1 MSLRLPSGKPVLGLV
16 AVGVLGM
23 SIAACANATS
33 DATLS
38 YAKGPPEQRLYR
50 LGAGDKLKI
59 TVFGEDNLSGQFE
72 VSPTGGVG
80 IALAGEIQ
88 AKGLT
93 VQEFRDAVASKL
105 LREGILKHP
114 KVAVDVL
121 NYRPIY
127 VHGEVK
133 TGGEFQYKSGLRLR
147 DAVAMAGGYT
157 YRADQSYILLGRDDQ
172 GEKQVNMPGDAFVL
186 PGDNIRIPERFF

>member
-1 MSLRLPSGKPVLGLV
+1 MSLRLVTGKSWF
-16 AVGVLGM
+16 AFAAAA
-23 SIAACANATS
+23 IAAAWLSACANSPSAQLPNFATGES
-33 DATLS
+33 AFATATPTSRVNPSGSVGMAL
-38 YAKGPPEQRLYR
+38 
-50 LGAGDKLKI
+50 LGD
-59 TVFGEDNLSGQFE
+59 V
-72 VSPTGGVG
+72 
-80 IALAGEIQ
+80 Q

-93 VQEFRDAVASKL
+93 VQEFRDAVTQRL
-105 LREGILKHP
+105 VREGILKNP

-133 TGGEFQYKSGLRLR
+133 NGGEFQYKSGLRLR

-157 YRADQSYILLGRDDQ
+157 YRAEQSYVLLGRDDQ
-172 GEKQVNMPGDAFVL
+172 REMQVTMPGDAPVL